1 MGHKLFLFS
10 YNLPISKILDVRD
23 FISFK
28 MKSKVNFK
36 NLYMKIRTMYMSI
49 AGLLLLT
56 GTVMAQEK
64 NQEVLDTKISKSYT
78 VNDGKKLV
86 KNTVEITTKRLN
98 TIERSKEDEGKIDQ
112 DRVVDSVSTII
123 KTVNI
128 DNDDDDDFDEKIVF
142 SYESKTP
149 EDFVLVSKND
159 ELVVAM
165 NEGENLKVVENISLK
180 SKKMMNNKTT
190 YVFTNEQ
197 GENLEFLV
205 EEYSKPTETA
215 MLEK

>member
-1 MGHKLFLFS
+1 
-10 YNLPISKILDVRD
+10 
-23 FISFK
+23 

-64 NQEVLDTKISKSYT
+64 DQEVLDTKISKSYT

-165 NEGENLKVVENISLK
+165 NEGDNLKVVENISFK

-190 YVFTNEQ
+190 YVFTNEH

-205 EEYSKPTETA
+205 EEYSKPNETA

>member
-1 MGHKLFLFS
+1 
-10 YNLPISKILDVRD
+10 
-23 FISFK
+23 
-28 MKSKVNFK
+28 
-36 NLYMKIRTMYMSI
+36 MKIRTMYMSI
-49 AGLLLLT
+49 AGLLLVT
-56 GTVMAQEK
+56 GTVMAQED

-98 TIERSKEDEGKIDQ
+98 TIERSKDDKGKVDQ
-112 DRVVDSVSTII
+112 DRVVDSVATII

-128 DNDDDDDFDEKIVF
+128 DNDDDDAFDEKIVF

-165 NEGENLKVVENISLK
+165 NEGDNLKVVENINLK
-180 SKKMMNNKTT
+180 SKETMDNKTT
-190 YVFTNEQ
+190 YVFTNEH

-205 EEYSKPTETA
+205 EEYSKPNETE

>member
-1 MGHKLFLFS
+1 
-10 YNLPISKILDVRD
+10 
-23 FISFK
+23 
-28 MKSKVNFK
+28 
-36 NLYMKIRTMYMSI
+36 MKIRTMYMSI
-49 AGLLLLT
+49 AGLLLMT

-64 NQEVLDTKISKSYT
+64 DQEVLDTKISKSYT

-98 TIERSKEDEGKIDQ
+98 TIERSKDDEGKVDQ

-123 KTVNI
+123 KIVQI
-128 DNDDDDDFDEKIVF
+128 DNDDDDAFDEKIVF
-142 SYESKTP
+142 SYESSTP

-165 NEGENLKVVENISLK
+165 NEGENLKIVENLSLK
-180 SKKMMNNKTT
+180 SKAVSDNKTT
-190 YVFTNEQ
+190 YIFTNEH

-205 EEYSKPTETA
+205 QEYSKSSDTA
-215 MLEK
+215 MLDK

>member
-1 MGHKLFLFS
+1 M
-10 YNLPISKILDVRD
+10 SKILDVSD
-23 FISFK
+23 LKAQFKTTFKSNLNLKTIYMK
-28 MKSKVNFK
+28 MKSV
-36 NLYMKIRTMYMSI
+36 YMSLV
-49 AGLLLLT
+49 GMLLVT
-56 GTVMAQEK
+56 GSLMAQEE
-64 NQEVLDTKISKSYT
+64 NQELLDTKISKSYT
-78 VNDGKKLV
+78 INDGKKLV

-98 TIERSKEDEGKIDQ
+98 TVESAKEDAAKIDQ

-123 KTVNI
+123 KTVQI
-128 DNDDDDDFDEKIVF
+128 DNDDDDEFDEKIVF

-165 NEGENLKVVENISLK
+165 NEGENLKIVENVSLT
-180 SKKMMNNKTT
+180 SKETTNDKTT
-190 YVFTNEQ
+190 YVFTNEH

-205 EEYSKPTETA
+205 QEYSKSNETA

>member
-205 EEYSKPTETA
+205 EEYSKPYETA

>member
-1 MGHKLFLFS
+1 
-10 YNLPISKILDVRD
+10 
-23 FISFK
+23 

-36 NLYMKIRTMYMSI
+36 NLYMKIRKMYMSI

-64 NQEVLDTKISKSYT
+64 DQEVLDTKISKSYT

-205 EEYSKPTETA
+205 EEYSKPNETA